1 MLPCP
6 VAYDN
11 KIESQIAPL
20 ADSQKSPEACRGKF
34 AARELALAFAAQR
47 PPHPRSNT
55 PWLHTPQHS
64 PLNAYSPLP
73 HQSLI
78 ASENPRRIVTL
89 PVLRGE
95 GSDEREPKGLS
106 FLYLQLKP
114 SSPRFLIAN
123 LELEFLAT
131 HTKRGLLRFSN
142 RKKIAIFDPCPSPP
156 IGEPK
161 KHSSPLTHPDDR
173 SRRRKAAN
181 EDISNRNIRFTEF
194 RSTCC
199 KHAPY
204 QISNRNKNAHFAFS
218 DSPSVSSG
226 SHAATR
232 EPRTTTRAAFRSTIP
247 ARPHGYR

>member
-1 MLPCP
+1 M
-6 VAYDN
+6 AYDN

-131 HTKRGLLRFSN
+131 HTKRGLLKFSN
-142 RKKIAIFDPCPSPP
+142 RKKIAFFHPCPS
-156 IGEPK
+156 
-161 KHSSPLTHPDDR
+161 
-173 SRRRKAAN
+173 RRRPRRTIHPHTSN
-181 EDISNRNIRFTEF
+181 NRNIRFTEF